1 MNYLS
6 KASILLLILF
16 TFSCTQKKETTIFL
30 AGDSTMANK
39 PFATGNPERGW
50 GQTFPLYLMD
60 GIHVENHA
68 VNGRSTKSF
77 RDEGKWAKVLDN
89 MQTGD
94 YVIIQF
100 GHNDEK
106 IKDSTRYTNAD
117 TDYRQNLIRFVQ
129 ETRQKGGIPVLATSI
144 VRRKFDENGVFQ
156 ESHGLYPQVVREV
169 AESEQVPLLDLQ
181 HLTKELLI
189 NYGDDASKKLYLHIN
204 AGEYESLP
212 EGRNDDTHLSAS
224 GAFRVCD
231 LVKSEITKKIPELS
245 VYFKK

>member
-1 MNYLS
+1 MKYLS
-6 KASILLLILF
+6 KTIILFLILF
-16 TFSCTQKKETTIFL
+16 AFSCTQKKETHIFL
-30 AGDSTMANK
+30 VGDSTMANK
-39 PFATGNPERGW
+39 PFANGNPERGW
-50 GQTFPLYLMD
+50 GQIFPLYLNE

-68 VNGRSTKSF
+68 VNGRSSKSF
-77 RDEGKWAKVLDN
+77 RDEGKWAKVLEN

-117 TDYRQNLIRFVQ
+117 TDYRQNLIRFVS
-129 ETRQKGGIPVLATSI
+129 EARQKGGIPVLATSI

-156 ESHGLYPQVVREV
+156 ESHGMYPQVVREV

-181 HLTKELLI
+181 QLTKELLI
-189 NYGDDASKKLYLHIN
+189 NYGEDASKKLYLHIN

-212 EGRNDDTHLSAS
+212 DGRNDDTHLSAT
-224 GAFRVCD
+224 GAFRICD
-231 LVKSEITKKIPELS
+231 LAKSEITQKVPELS